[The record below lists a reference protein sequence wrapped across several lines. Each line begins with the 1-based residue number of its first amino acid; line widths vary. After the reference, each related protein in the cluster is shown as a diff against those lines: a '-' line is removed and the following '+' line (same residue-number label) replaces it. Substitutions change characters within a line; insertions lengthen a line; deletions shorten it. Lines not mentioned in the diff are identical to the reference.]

1 MNVKESVKKI
11 RGTTAGPE
19 KCREYMPIMV
29 VALICV
35 LKLLESGLNELEYE
49 DGLRVQMR
57 TLLGFVR
64 ILIRGLEIQDN

>member
-1 MNVKESVKKI
+1 
-11 RGTTAGPE
+11 
-19 KCREYMPIMV
+19 MPIMV